1 MQRAKRPAG
10 NKEGKQS
17 GGEEIKRVKEGGNW
31 DIGRT
36 KSFPALHLTC
46 KTPVAFPQRLCLD
59 GVKKGAKSH
68 ITHCSTL

>member
-1 MQRAKRPAG
+1 LQRAKRPAG

-17 GGEEIKRVKEGGNW
+17 GGEEIKQIKEGGNW

-46 KTPVAFPQRLCLD
+46 KTPMAFPQKPAGSACLLL
-59 GVKKGAKSH
+59 GW
-68 ITHCSTL
+68 I